1 MITIGPYT
9 IMSMDNGETWIR
21 HDTWYHGKIVPEQQL
36 ADMLSEY
43 LSGLGYH
50 PGPQPAEQP
59 E

>member
-21 HDTWYHGKIVPEQQL
+21 HDTWDHGKIVLEQQF

-50 PGPQPAEQP
+50 PGP
-59 E
+59 